1 MIIPQA
7 ISQGDIADY
16 VSALFLVYL
25 ILIFAN
31 ILMSW
36 IPRIPR
42 SATLRPVLDFI
53 QDTTNP
59 YLNIF
64 RRIMRPL
71 GGPGGLAIDISP
83 ILAIFVLIIVE
94 RILVGAIL
102 NP

>member
-1 MIIPQA
+1 MIPEA
-7 ISQGDIADY
+7 VTRADIADY
-16 VSALFLVYL
+16 VDALFLVYL

-53 QDTTNP
+53 TETTNP

-64 RRIMRPL
+64 RRLLNPI

-83 ILAIFVLIIVE
+83 ILAVFVLIIAE
-94 RILVGAIL
+94 RIIVGAII

>member
-1 MIIPQA
+1 MLLAA
-7 ISQGDIADY
+7 ISKDDVANY
-16 VSALFLVYL
+16 VDALFLVYM
-25 ILIFAN
+25 ILIFVR

-53 QDTTNP
+53 TQTTDP

-64 RRIMRPL
+64 RRLL
-71 GGPGGLAIDISP
+71 GPIGAGGMAIDISP
-83 ILAIFVLIIVE
+83 ILAIFVLIIA
-94 RILVGAIL
+94 RTLVVNAII